1 MKLNGP
7 PEKESWRTVV
17 AVVGNIKNQLDLP
30 ASPEMY
36 FPLRQQTENTMAL
49 AARTLSDPRSMEESV
64 RAQVTALDRD
74 QPVFDIR
81 TMNDLRSLS
90 VIPQRIG
97 GTLMTAFAGFALVLA
112 AIGLF
117 GVIAY
122 AVSERTREIGIR
134 MALGAKPREVFR
146 LVVGQG
152 MVLALIG
159 LLVGLPLALGMGRA
173 VAGLL
178 YGVAPNDF
186 ATFAGVA
193 VLLALVAFAA
203 CYIPARRAM
212 RVDPIIALRYE

>member
-1 MKLNGP
+1 
-7 PEKESWRTVV
+7 
-17 AVVGNIKNQLDLP
+17 
-30 ASPEMY
+30 
-36 FPLRQQTENTMAL
+36 
-49 AARTLSDPRSMEESV
+49 MEEIV
-64 RAQVTALDRD
+64 RAQVAALDRD
-74 QPVFDIR
+74 LPVFNVS
-81 TMNDLRSLS
+81 TMENLRLVS

-134 MALGAKPREVFR
+134 IALGAKPREVFR

-152 MVLALIG
+152 MKLALIG

-178 YGVAPNDF
+178 FGVAPNDF

-193 VLLALVAFAA
+193 ILLALVSLVA

>member
-1 MKLNGP
+1 V
-7 PEKESWRTVV
+7 RT
-17 AVVGNIKNQLDLP
+17 AV
-30 ASPEMY
+30 
-36 FPLRQQTENTMAL
+36 
-49 AARTLSDPRSMEESV
+49 DPRSMEASV

-74 QPVFDIR
+74 LPVFNVS
-81 TMNDLRSLS
+81 TMDDLRAVS
-90 VIPQRIG
+90 VLPQRIG

-122 AVSERTREIGIR
+122 AVGERTREIGIR
-134 MALGAKPREVFR
+134 IALGAKPREIFR

-152 MVLALIG
+152 MVLALVG

-193 VLLALVAFAA
+193 GMLAAVALAA

-212 RVDPIIALRYE
+212 RVDPVIALRCE

>member
-1 MKLNGP
+1 MRFSGP
-7 PEKESWRTVV
+7 LQEHPWRTLV
-17 AVVGNIKNQLDLP
+17 AVVGNVKNQLDVAAP
-30 ASPEMY
+30 PEMY
-36 FPLRQQTENTMAL
+36 FPLRQQTQNTMAL
-49 AARTLSDPRSMEESV
+49 VVRTSADPRSLEESV
-64 RAQVTALDRD
+64 RAQVAALDRD

-81 TMNDLRSLS
+81 TMDDLRSLS

-97 GTLMTAFAGFALVLA
+97 GTLMAAFAGFALVLA

-152 MVLALIG
+152 MTLALIG

-186 ATFAGVA
+186 RTFVSVA
-193 VLLALVAFAA
+193 LLLALVAFVA